1 VLKPGGV
8 LVSVVSSPMPKD
20 LAEKAGVK
28 AICFLVEVTTAR
40 LNAIAEQF
48 DSGTIV
54 AQVGTVLPLEDAQ
67 AAHDML
73 SGAPHARGKLV
84 LSVAA

>member
-1 VLKPGGV
+1 
-8 LVSVVSSPMPKD
+8 MPKD

-28 AICFLVEVTTAR
+28 AIFFLVEVTTAR

-48 DSGTIV
+48 DSGKIV

-73 SGAPHARGKLV
+73 AGAPHARGKIV